1 MDAQPIYLNVPYAE
15 KKAASD
21 LGAKWDKT
29 KKSWYIGAGSKLEL
43 FARWMHVP
51 EALDPIREF
60 RDFAAQS
67 GLVLDGDEPYADGQ
81 WHYVRVEDAKP
92 NEKKSGAYKLSL
104 DGKPNGFV
112 KNFKNVSLGGPWKLE
127 GQVLSPEER
136 KRFEENARLNRER
149 DLAELAVK
157 QHQAALEAQSEFLG
171 ASESADG
178 HAYLQRKCVG
188 VFGVR
193 AAGRKLLV
201 PLRDLDGN
209 ITSLQGIY
217 ETGDV
222 PKSYTK
228 NGKKAGCFHV
238 IGELAGAEAV
248 LFAEGYSTGASLFM
262 ATGYPVV
269 VTFDSGNMP
278 VVGKALSE
286 QLPAETVKV
295 WCGDNDVHYIERAE
309 RKLREKG
316 LESLLDKPLVVDGK
330 RHSVDSAWYEF
341 SQTDGAHGLTRLLGK
356 AGMGNTTIISWTIH
370 NAGKEKSLEAHSL
383 VPNSVVCM
391 PVFSDSVGLPTD
403 FNDMHQKHGLQA
415 VKMAVDQ
422 AVLAHKYAIHVE
434 SLKAAS
440 CKYFDQEKIKQA
452 FNQTVLSRET
462 VVWMGCEEFIALAK
476 PLKVN
481 DPARLEAVSGL
492 IASGEKFAEVP
503 YLKVEP
509 HGDNGDVIVCEHE
522 GRHRALALLA
532 AGVKAMPVVVIA
544 HDSMGIRWG
553 ATENRPV
560 QIWNEGGML
569 TKPFPAT
576 LTFGT
581 QSEQSSV
588 ANQKKA
594 LQAGEIIID
603 SVAAISGVGND
614 DQFRESGFFATTVAN
629 ARAKTAARM
638 IAEAARMPD
647 KAVEI
652 LGTKDFTHQFEMGDG
667 DTVGAIL
674 REQSRTNPLFA
685 QAVASPGLRPHL
697 PAPLVASAEAFLSDI
712 GNPEQIRLGGLA
724 LYSGDLMSAVG
735 VGKVVAVSDKLTV
748 QSTGPDTVVIHQNDR
763 LGEIPAVGELVRIE
777 YRRDK
782 TRGELCRPCEKAAAV
797 ER

>member
-29 KKSWYIGAGSKLEL
+29 KKSWYVGAGSELEL

-127 GQVLSPEER
+127 GLVLSPEER

-157 QHQAALEAQSEFLG
+157 QQQASLEAQSEFLG

-178 HAYLQRKCVG
+178 HAYLQRKGVG

-193 AAGRKLLV
+193 VAGRKLLV

-238 IGELAGAEAV
+238 IGELAGAETV

-309 RKLREKG
+309 RKVREKG

-341 SQTDGAHGLTRLLGK
+341 SQTDGAHGLIRLLGK

-370 NAGKEKSLEAHSL
+370 NAGKEKALEAQSL

-391 PVFSDSVGLPTD
+391 PVFSDSLGLPTD

-415 VKMAVDQ
+415 VKMAVDK
-422 AVLAHKYAIHVE
+422 AVLVHQYAMHIDR
-434 SLKAAS
+434 LKAEA
-440 CKYFDQEKIKQA
+440 CKYFDSQKIDQA
-452 FNQTVLSRET
+452 FKQTALSRET
-462 VVWMGCEEFIALAK
+462 VVWMDCEEFLALAK
-476 PLKVN
+476 PMIVN
-481 DPARLEAVSGL
+481 NPARLESANSV
-492 IASGEKFAEVP
+492 IVAGEKFADIP
-503 YLKVEP
+503 YLKVGQ
-509 HGDNGDVIVCEHE
+509 HGGDGDVIVIEHE
-522 GRHRALALLA
+522 GRHRALALMS
-532 AGVKAMPVVVIA
+532 AGVESMPVVVVA
-544 HDSMGIRWG
+544 HDNLGIRWG
-553 ATENRPV
+553 ATEQRPT
-560 QIWNEGGML
+560 QIWNEAG
-569 TKPFPAT
+569 TAVKPFPDT
-576 LTFGT
+576 FTFGT
-581 QSEQSSV
+581 HLEQSRLIQGKV
-588 ANQKKA
+588 R
-594 LQAGEIIID
+594 QADLVIFD
-603 SVAAISGVGND
+603 PLHSISGVGND
-614 DQFRESGFFATTVAN
+614 ARLNESSFVVMAVAN
-629 ARAKTAARM
+629 ARAKEAARM
-638 IAEAARMPD
+638 ITEAARLPD
-647 KAVEI
+647 KAIEI
-652 LGTKDFTHQFEMGDG
+652 LGTDQFARQFEMGDG
-667 DTVGAIL
+667 NAVDAIL
-674 REQSRTNPLFA
+674 CEQSRSNPLFA
-685 QAVASPGLRPHL
+685 QAVVSPGVRQYMPE
-697 PAPLVASAEAFLSDI
+697 SILSNAQACLGEI
-712 GNPEQIRLGGLA
+712 GNPTQIRLGGLP
-724 LYSGDLMSAVG
+724 LHPGDLMSSVG
-735 VGKVVAVSDKLTV
+735 IGRVVAVSRKLTV
-748 QSTGPDTVVIHQNDR
+748 QATGPDTVVVHQNDR
-763 LGEIPAVGELVRIE
+763 LGEVPSVGELVRIE
-777 YRRDK
+777 YQRDK
-782 TRGELCRPCEKAAAV
+782 TRGLLSKPCEKGAAV